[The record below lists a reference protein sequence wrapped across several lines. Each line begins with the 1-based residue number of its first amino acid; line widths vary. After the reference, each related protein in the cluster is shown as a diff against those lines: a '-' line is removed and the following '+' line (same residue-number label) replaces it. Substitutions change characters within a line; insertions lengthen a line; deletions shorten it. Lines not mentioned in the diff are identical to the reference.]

1 MATTAST
8 NPDGPWFIAEHSAL
22 DFINTLARAEKGQHD
37 FLQSDEDVMQWLRH
51 LGLQVNVPGKPGELL
66 ASARKLR
73 EIIREVV
80 EEKKQGKAVSL
91 VKLNAWLVQ
100 AQSHLQ
106 LTQDDDGVVKIQRIF
121 QVDTPQRA
129 LAPVAEMAAEL
140 IAQGQFEY
148 IRQCE
153 HPDCTLWFYDKTKA
167 HRRRWCSMAL
177 CGNRAKV
184 ARFRAKS

>member
-1 MATTAST
+1 MATTAAT
-8 NPDGPWFIAEHSAL
+8 RPDGPWFIAENSAL
-22 DFINTLARAEKGQHD
+22 DFINTLATAEKGQHD
-37 FLQSDEDVMQWLRH
+37 FLQSDEDVLHWLH
-51 LGLQVNVPGKPGELL
+51 QLGLPVKPMAHPGELL
-66 ASARKLR
+66 NAARALR
-73 EIIREVV
+73 ETIREMV
-80 EEKKQGKAVSL
+80 EAKKEGKVLSL
-91 VKLNAWLVQ
+91 DTLNAWLMQ

-106 LTQDDDGVVKIQRIF
+106 ITEDSDNNMQIARIYRL
-121 QVDTPQRA
+121 DTPQQA

-140 IAQGQFEY
+140 IAHGQFAY